1 MITYNSGTPMYGD
14 RWLNYTEP
22 SLPPLANSAYIV
34 RVKTL
39 PGMQPILN
47 PLNGLYNLF
56 EIDTVANNVYD
67 VKLSKDHD
75 PAGGWE
81 DLFYDTQAQ
90 WGENV
95 SIIEVLG
102 MNTVIPYS
110 DPFTPD
116 TPYVMRDAAG
126 MFQHCINLRKVSCDI
141 DFSASYL
148 NGSVAGMFEGCWN
161 LKEVQNV
168 KLTEISNIDRMF
180 EGCSSLQSV
189 NLQTDSSLTSI
200 SEAFNYAGL
209 TAIPTFNVTNVVDA
223 SSAFRD
229 CRFAESNITG
239 MYNTLANN
247 GHITNYSQTFR
258 NCGISSTQGQQEWS
272 QIPASWK

>member
-67 VKLSKDHD
+67 VKLSKDYD

-81 DLFYDTQAQ
+81 GLFYDTQAQ

-110 DPFTPD
+110 DPLMPD
-116 TPYVMRDAAG
+116 TPYVMRDAAE
-126 MFQHCINLRKVSCDI
+126 MFQGCINLRKVSCDI
-141 DFSASYL
+141 DFSAGYGD
-148 NGSVAGMFEGCWN
+148 GSVAGMFEGCWN

-168 KLTEISNIDRMF
+168 KLTEITNIDRMF
-180 EGCSSLQSV
+180 EDCSSLKSV
-189 NLQTDSSLTSI
+189 NLQTDSALTGM
-200 SEAFNYAGL
+200 SEVFNMAGL

-223 SSAFRD
+223 ASAFRD
-229 CRFAESNITG
+229 CKFVESNITG

-247 GHITNYSQTFR
+247 GHITNYSQAFR

>member
-56 EIDTVANNVYD
+56 EIDQVANNIYD

-75 PAGGWE
+75 PRGGWDE
-81 DLFYDTQAQ
+81 LFYDTQAQ

-110 DPFTPD
+110 DPLMPE

-126 MFQHCINLRKVSCDI
+126 MFDGCVNLRKVSCDI
-141 DFSASYL
+141 DFSA
-148 NGSVAGMFEGCWN
+148 GGVAGMFSRCWS
-161 LKEVQNV
+161 LKELQAV
-168 KLTEISNIDRMF
+168 KLTEITNIDAMF
-180 EGCSSLQSV
+180 DQCTALQSV
-189 NLQTDSSLTSI
+189 NLQTDSFLTGM

-223 SSAFRD
+223 ASAFKD
-229 CRFAESNITG
+229 CKFAESNITG

>member
-1 MITYNSGTPMYGD
+1 MITYNSETPMYSG

-47 PLNGLYNLF
+47 PLGPHYNAV

-67 VKLSKDHD
+67 VKLSIDYD
-75 PAGGWE
+75 PRHGWSE
-81 DLFYDTQAQ
+81 LFFDTQAQ

-110 DPFTPD
+110 DPLMPE
-116 TPYVMRDAAG
+116 TPYVIRDTYR
-126 MFQHCINLRKVSCDI
+126 MFCGCVNLRKVSCDI
-141 DFSASYL
+141 DFSAADVR
-148 NGSVAGMFEGCWN
+148 NMFEGCWN
-161 LKEVQNV
+161 LKELQTV
-168 KLTEISNIDRMF
+168 KLTQVRNIDEMF
-180 EGCSSLQSV
+180 DGCSALQSI
-189 NLQTDSSLTSI
+189 NLQTDSFLTSMQG
-200 SEAFNYAGL
+200 AFNWAGL
-209 TAIPTFNVTNVVDA
+209 TAIPTFNVTNVVNA
-223 SSAFRD
+223 TSAFKD
-229 CRFAESNITG
+229 CKFAESNITG
-239 MYNTLANN
+239 MYNALANN
-247 GHITNYSQTFR
+247 GHITNYSQAFR

>member
-47 PLNGLYNLF
+47 PYSTNTPYF
-56 EIDTVANNVYD
+56 EIDQVANNIYD
-67 VKLSKDHD
+67 VKLSKDYD
-75 PAGGWE
+75 PADGWA
-81 DLFYDTQAQ
+81 DLFYDSSAQ
-90 WGENV
+90 WGENI

-102 MNTVIPYS
+102 MNTVIPYND
-110 DPFTPD
+110 DPLMPE

-126 MFQHCINLRKVSCDI
+126 MFDGCVNLRKVSCDI
-141 DFSASYL
+141 DFSA
-148 NGSVAGMFEGCWN
+148 GGVARMFSRCWS
-161 LKEVQNV
+161 LKELQAV
-168 KLTEISNIDRMF
+168 KLTEITNIDAMF
-180 EGCSSLQSV
+180 DQCTALQSV
-189 NLQTDSSLTSI
+189 NLQTDSFLTGM
-200 SEAFNYAGL
+200 SEAFYDAGL

-223 SSAFRD
+223 SSAFRG

-247 GHITNYSQTFR
+247 GHITNYSQAFR

>member
-1 MITYNSGTPMYGD
+1 MITYNSGTPIYGD

-67 VKLSKDHD
+67 VKLSKDYD

-90 WGENV
+90 WGENI

-110 DPFTPD
+110 DPLMPD

-126 MFQHCINLRKVSCDI
+126 MFDGCVNLRKVSCDI
-141 DFSASYL
+141 DFSA
-148 NGSVAGMFEGCWN
+148 GEVARMFSRCWS
-161 LKEVQNV
+161 LKELQAV
-168 KLTEISNIDRMF
+168 KLTEITNIDAMF
-180 EGCSSLQSV
+180 DQCTALQSV
-189 NLQTDSSLTSI
+189 NLQTDSFLTGM
-200 SEAFNYAGL
+200 SEAFNDAGL
-209 TAIPTFNVTNVVDA
+209 TAIPTFNVTNVTNA
-223 SSAFRD
+223 ASAFKD
-229 CRFAESNITG
+229 CKFAESNITG

-247 GHITNYSQTFR
+247 GHITNYSQAFR

>member
-1 MITYNSGTPMYGD
+1 MITYNSGTPMYSG

-47 PLNGLYNLF
+47 PLKSINRF
-56 EIDTVANNVYD
+56 EIDNVANNVYD
-67 VKLSKDHD
+67 VKLSKDYD
-75 PAGGWE
+75 PRGEWSE
-81 DLFYDTQAQ
+81 LFYDTSAQ

-110 DPFTPD
+110 DPLMPE
-116 TPYVMRDAAG
+116 TPYVMRDAYG
-126 MFQHCINLRKVSCDI
+126 MFKYCVNLRKVSCDI
-141 DFSASYL
+141 DFTA
-148 NGSVAGMFEGCWN
+148 GSGDRPLAYMFEGCRN
-161 LKEVQNV
+161 LKELQTV
-168 KLTEISNIDRMF
+168 KLNNAYDIDWMF
-180 EGCSSLQSV
+180 DDCTALQSV
-189 NLQTDSSLTSI
+189 NLQGGSNLSSM
-200 SEAFNYAGL
+200 EGAFNWAGL
-209 TAIPTFNVTNVVDA
+209 TAIPTFNVSNVTNA
-223 SSAFRD
+223 ASAFRD
-229 CRFAESNITG
+229 CKFAESNITG

>member
-1 MITYNSGTPMYGD
+1 MITYNSGTPMYGG

-47 PLNGLYNLF
+47 PLNGYYDLF

-67 VKLSKDHD
+67 VKLSKDYD
-75 PAGGWE
+75 PAGGWSE
-81 DLFYDTQAQ
+81 LFYDTQAQ
-90 WGENV
+90 WGENI

-110 DPFTPD
+110 DPFVPE
-116 TPYVMRDAAG
+116 TPYVMRDAYG
-126 MFQHCINLRKVSCDI
+126 MFRECVNLRKVSCNI
-141 DFSASYL
+141 DFSAGDVR
-148 NGSVAGMFEGCWN
+148 NMFEGCWS
-161 LKEVQNV
+161 LKELQAV
-168 KLTEISNIDRMF
+168 KLTQITNIDEMF
-180 EGCSSLQSV
+180 YDCSGLQSV
-189 NLQTDSSLTSI
+189 NLQTDSYLTGMAG
-200 SEAFNYAGL
+200 AFNLAGL
-209 TAIPTFNVTNVVDA
+209 TAIPSFNVTNVVNA
-223 SSAFRD
+223 ASAFKD
-229 CRFAESNITG
+229 CKFAESNITG

-272 QIPASWK
+272 QLPASWK

>member
-1 MITYNSGTPMYGD
+1 MITYNAGTPMYGN

-47 PLNGLYNLF
+47 PLNGHYDLF

-67 VKLSKDHD
+67 IKLSKNHD

-110 DPFTPD
+110 DPLMPE

-141 DFSASYL
+141 DFSAGEV
-148 NGSVAGMFEGCWN
+148 NKMFEGCWS
-161 LKEVQNV
+161 LKELQAV
-168 KLTEISNIDRMF
+168 KLTQITNIDEMF
-180 EGCSSLQSV
+180 NDCSGLQSV
-189 NLQTDSSLTSI
+189 NLQTDSYLTSM
-200 SEAFNYAGL
+200 AGTFNWAGL
-209 TAIPTFNVTNVVDA
+209 TAIPTFNVTNVA
-223 SSAFRD
+223 NAASAFRD
-229 CRFAESNITG
+229 CKFAESNITG

-272 QIPASWK
+272 QLPASWK

>member
-47 PLNGLYNLF
+47 PYSTNTPHF
-56 EIDTVANNVYD
+56 EIDQVANNIYD
-67 VKLSKDHD
+67 VKLSKDYD
-75 PAGGWE
+75 PRGGWE
-81 DLFYDTQAQ
+81 DLFFDASAQ

-102 MNTVIPYS
+102 MNTVVPYS
-110 DPFTPD
+110 DPLMPD

-141 DFSASYL
+141 DFSAGYEE
-148 NGSVAGMFEGCWN
+148 GTIAGMFEGCRN

-168 KLTEISNIDRMF
+168 KLTEITNIDRMF
-180 EGCSSLQSV
+180 EGCSSLQSI
-189 NLQTDSSLTSI
+189 NLQTDSFLTGI
-200 SEAFNYAGL
+200 SEAFSYAGL

-223 SSAFRD
+223 ASAFKD
-229 CRFAESNITG
+229 CKFAESNITG

-247 GHITNYSQTFR
+247 GHITNYSQAFR